1 MKIALINE
9 NSQAAKNALIEA
21 TLRKVVEPMGHEVV
35 NYGMYAAD
43 DAAQLTYVQNGILA
57 AVLLN
62 SGAADYVITGCGTGE
77 GAMLALNSFPGVI
90 CGHVE
95 DPVDAYTFAHVND
108 GNAVDEYQTQYL
120 TLEKVVKILR
130 EKAATVSVQPVGVRL
145 IVGGRNRKGVF
156 TMTMMGSVDGYE
168 PQTQAARKGA
178 YLIEGACS
186 HTDVAP
192 WLEEEVKP
200 QAANW
205 HSLDDVARTLDGC
218 IAKMAK
224 LDKSINTTY
233 FRQLVM

>member
-1 MKIALINE
+1 MSAILAVCGDTFCAMVSDGRYVEEPITGEKPHILKNDLPKVRKINR
-9 NSQAAKNALIEA
+9 N
-21 TLRKVVEPMGHEVV
+21 VVVGFA
-35 NYGMYAAD
+35 GD
-43 DAAQLTYVQNGILA
+43 TLA
-57 AVLLN
+57 AVQ
-62 SGAADYVITGCGTGE
+62 I
-77 GAMLALNSFPGVI
+77 I
-90 CGHVE
+90 
-95 DPVDAYTFAHVND
+95 
-108 GNAVDEYQTQYL
+108 NAVDEYQTQYL
-120 TLEKVVKILR
+120 TLEK
-130 EKAATVSVQPVGVRL
+130 
-145 IVGGRNRKGVF
+145 VF

-205 HSLDDVARTLDGC
+205 HSLDDVAHTLDGC

>member
-1 MKIALINE
+1 MQRVAFMTLGCKTNQYDAEYMREQFLRAGYAPVDFDEIADVYVVNTCMVTATGERKSLKYVR
-9 NSQAAKNALIEA
+9 QAARRNPQADI
-21 TLRKVVEPMGHEVV
+21 VVAGCVAQHE
-35 NYGMYAAD
+35 
-43 DAAQLTYVQNGILA
+43 
-57 AVLLN
+57 
-62 SGAADYVITGCGTGE
+62 GE
-77 GAMLALNSFPGVI
+77 KLALP
-90 CGHVE
+90 
-95 DPVDAYTFAHVND
+95 
-108 GNAVDEYQTQYL
+108 
-120 TLEKVVKILR
+120 
-130 EKAATVSVQPVGVRL
+130 GVRL

-156 TMTMMGSVDGYE
+156 TMTMMGSVDAYE

-205 HSLDDVARTLDGC
+205 HSLDDVAHTLDGC